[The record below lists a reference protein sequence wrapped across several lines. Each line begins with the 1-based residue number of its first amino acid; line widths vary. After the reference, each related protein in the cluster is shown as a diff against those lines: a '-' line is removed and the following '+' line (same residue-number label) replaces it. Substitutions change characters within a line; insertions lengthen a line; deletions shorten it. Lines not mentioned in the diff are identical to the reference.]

1 ATDCGGGFHSLAG
14 AAAVHELARRH
25 GVPVTR
31 PRDDADGRE
40 EPASATAV
48 RAAFEAGTAGEL
60 FLDELADR
68 IALGAAAVA
77 AVLDPGC
84 VVLAGE
90 TGEAG
95 GEALAAR
102 VGKRLAALSPLRT
115 DVRPTRLGGTAVL
128 TGALLT
134 AQEDAREAVFAT

>member
-1 ATDCGGGFHSLAG
+1 LD
-14 AAAVHELARRH
+14 
-25 GVPVTR
+25 
-31 PRDDADGRE
+31 
-40 EPASATAV
+40 AV
-48 RAAFEAGTAGEL
+48 RQVAAGKSL
-60 FLDELADR
+60 LDP
-68 IALGAAAVA
+68 AAVA